1 MKKENTKEKIVK
13 KNKEKISIIVPC
25 YNEEDSLPIFYEEI
39 TKIAKEMKEQDFE
52 FLFVNDGSKDNTLK
66 ILKELAKKDERVR
79 FISFSRNFGKEGGM
93 YAGLENA
100 TGDYIAIMDADM
112 QDPPEM
118 IKTMYK
124 DIKEEGYDC
133 VGLCS
138 PNHRD
143 YGLVRKFFTNCWY
156 KLIGK
161 ISSTPQVPGARD
173 FRLMKRKMV
182 DAIVNMKEYNRY
194 SKGIFSFVGFNTK
207 WIEYETPE
215 RVAGTSKFSFWKL
228 FKYALEGILAFSTAP
243 LVIAAIIGLIFC
255 LIAFVLVVVIIIK
268 TLAFGDP
275 VSGWPS
281 LACMIMFVSGVQ
293 LFFLGVFGMYMS
305 KLYLEV
311 KKRPIYITSETEK
324 DVKEEKND

>member
-1 MKKENTKEKIVK
+1 MKKENKKEVK
-13 KNKEKISIIVPC
+13 QTNEKREKISIVVPC
-25 YNEEDSLPIFYEEI
+25 YNEQESLLIFYEEI

-52 FLFVNDGSKDNTLK
+52 FVFVNDGSKDNTLK
-66 ILKELAKKDERVR
+66 ILKDLAKKDDRVR

-100 TGDYIAIMDADM
+100 TGDYVAIMDADM

-118 IKTMYK
+118 VKTMYQ
-124 DIKEEGYDC
+124 DIKKEGYDC
-133 VGLCS
+133 VALCS

-215 RVAGTSKFSFWKL
+215 RAAGTS
-228 FKYALEGILAFSTAP
+228 
-243 LVIAAIIGLIFC
+243 
-255 LIAFVLVVVIIIK
+255 
-268 TLAFGDP
+268 
-275 VSGWPS
+275 SGN
-281 LACMIMFVSGVQ
+281 
-293 LFFLGVFGMYMS
+293 
-305 KLYLEV
+305 YL
-311 KKRPIYITSETEK
+311 
-324 DVKEEKND
+324 NML